1 MSLRRGFK
9 TRANQISVRLRKGQ
23 GRGPEAPIDLAVIAE
38 RLSIGIVPL
47 SALKTDCPVA
57 FRRLSITD
65 KEVFSAATLPLDSG
79 GRIIVHNDSHHPSRQ
94 RGNLAHELAHILLGH
109 PFTYPID
116 PSGSRNIDRDIEDEA
131 SWLGPTILVS
141 NEAAL
146 YIVRQGFDDETACEM
161 YGVSLPLLRMRING
175 SGARIRHRRIYH

>member
-23 GRGPEAPIDLAVIAE
+23 GKSPESPIDLGVIAE
-38 RLSIGIVPL
+38 RLSIEIVPL
-47 SALKTDCPVA
+47 SMLKGDCQAAV
-57 FRRLSITD
+57 RRLSIAD
-65 KEVFSAATLPLDSG
+65 NGSFSAATLPIDSG
-79 GRIIVHNDSHHPSRQ
+79 QHIIVHNDSHDPRRQ
-94 RGNLAHELAHILLGH
+94 RGNLAHELAHLLLGH

-116 PSGSRNIDRDIEDEA
+116 PSGCRNVDRDIEDEA

-146 YIVRQGFDDETACEM
+146 HIVRQGFDEDTACEM
-161 YGVSLPLLRMRING
+161 YGVSHPLLRMRING
-175 SGARIRHRRIYH
+175 SGARIRHSRSYY